1 MPEGITMGGDIF
13 FKLHITD
20 TILNTN
26 VLFVY
31 LLDFYTFYSNYSFE
45 IQFFYFSKMFVEV

>member
-1 MPEGITMGGDIF
+1 MGGDIF
-13 FKLHITD
+13 FKLCITD

-31 LLDFYTFYSNYSFE
+31 LLDFYTFYSNYSFD